1 MFFNFKITKKG
12 LKFMDKTMA
21 QVLRENVISIPLSQI
36 KELKREVITNIKK
49 LEDEL
54 NWVMISYW
62 I

>member
-12 LKFMDKTMA
+12 LKFMDKTIT
-21 QVLRENVISIPLSQI
+21 QVLKENVISIPLNQI

-54 NWVMISYW
+54 NWVMISY
-62 I
+62 

>member
-12 LKFMDKTMA
+12 LRFMDKTIT
-21 QVLRENVISIPLSQI
+21 QVLRENVISIPLNQI

-54 NWVMISYW
+54 N
-62 I
+62 